1 MKSEQNGLQ
10 RGSQFRIEALSEPYS
25 FISQRLLT
33 MGLVRGAL
41 IEVANIAPFGG
52 PVEIKCKGYNLSL
65 RKDELSRLELSPT

>member
-1 MKSEQNGLQ
+1 
-10 RGSQFRIEALSEPYS
+10 
-25 FISQRLLT
+25 